1 MIFFARFIDIL
12 VRLLSLAILVR
23 VLLSWIPIDRN
34 GRFAEIILQIT
45 EPVVGPIRKVLP
57 TLGGLDF
64 SPMIA
69 MILIEM
75 VRTVV
80 INLLLTLA

>member
-1 MIFFARFIDIL
+1 MIFFARFIDIV

-69 MILIEM
+69 MILLEM

-80 INLLLTLA
+80 INLLLALA

>member
-69 MILIEM
+69 MILLDM

>member
-12 VRLLSLAILVR
+12 VRLLSLAILAR

-69 MILIEM
+69 MILLEM

>member
-1 MIFFARFIDIL
+1 MIFFARFIDIV

-69 MILIEM
+69 MILLEM

>member
-69 MILIEM
+69 MILLEM

>member
-1 MIFFARFIDIL
+1 VIFFARFIDIL
-12 VRLLSLAILVR
+12 VRLLSLAILAR

-69 MILIEM
+69 MILLEM

>member
-34 GRFAEIILQIT
+34 GRLAEIILQIT

-69 MILIEM
+69 MILLEM

-80 INLLLTLA
+80 INLLLALA

>member
-1 MIFFARFIDIL
+1 VIFFARFIDIV

-69 MILIEM
+69 MILLEM

-80 INLLLTLA
+80 INLLLALA

>member
-1 MIFFARFIDIL
+1 VIFFARFIDIL
-12 VRLLSLAILVR
+12 VRLLSLAILAR
-23 VLLSWIPIDRN
+23 VLLSWM
-34 GRFAEIILQIT
+34 QIT

-69 MILIEM
+69 MILLEM

>member
-1 MIFFARFIDIL
+1 VIFFARFIDIL

-69 MILIEM
+69 MILLEM

>member
-1 MIFFARFIDIL
+1 VIFFARFIDIV

-69 MILIEM
+69 MILLEM